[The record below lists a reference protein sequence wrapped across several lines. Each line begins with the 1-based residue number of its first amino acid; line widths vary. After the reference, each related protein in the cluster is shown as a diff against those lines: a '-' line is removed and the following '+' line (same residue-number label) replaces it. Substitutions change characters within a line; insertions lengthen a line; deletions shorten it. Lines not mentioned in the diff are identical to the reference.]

1 MRQLNAF
8 PIALVLLAL
17 GAGMATADTE
27 YGSEVDEGASGVQ
40 TRGMTRESVRNLS
53 DMPSGSSGRALPGEG
68 SAARATPAVLYE
80 YKVSGMCGE
89 GDEECQSDANG
100 LDVCRAAGE
109 PGPLSRV
116 MRRETTDGA
125 ASGGWSMV
133 GRTCFPDDVPGGAN
147 RPALTVAMVRA
158 EFAKTKF
165 ATPAVTMQPVGNKTL
180 VTLPAY
186 FRAAWPASGFGPGE
200 VNSVTLVGY
209 PVRIRPVFQSN
220 SFTYGDGGSSGAT
233 TSMGGVYPTGDIKHA
248 YSRPGTYRVSAST
261 TYGGEFSVDGGPWM
275 RIPGQ
280 VTVAGPTQI
289 LEVVTAKNRLV
300 AR

>member
-1 MRQLNAF
+1 MSRWR
-8 PIALVLLAL
+8 PVLAILASTSIL
-17 GAGMATADTE
+17 TATAAADDANFMGTANEDSGSLDMRGMNRTE
-27 YGSEVDEGASGVQ
+27 LKRLAEQQPTLSRRGASNA
-40 TRGMTRESVRNLS
+40 S
-53 DMPSGSSGRALPGEG
+53 A
-68 SAARATPAVLYE
+68 SAAPAVLYE

-165 ATPAVTMQPVGNKTL
+165 ATPTVTMQPVGNKTL

-186 FRAAWPASGFGPGE
+186 FRAAWPAAGFGPGE
-200 VNSVTLVGY
+200 INSVTLVGY

-220 SFTYGDGGSSGAT
+220 SFTYGDGGSSGTT
-233 TSMGGVYPTGDIKHA
+233 TSMGGGYPTGDIKHA
-248 YSRPGTYRVSAST
+248 YTRPGSYRVSAST

-275 RIPGQ
+275 SIPGQ
-280 VTVAGPTQI
+280 VTVAGPTQT